1 VKITQCFPEDVRS
14 RRSKKE
20 KRKELY
26 SRDTTKCVGNE
37 KKNGEKSL
45 KKHNIAI

>member
-1 VKITQCFPEDVRS
+1 MKFGVLTFGKNPLCFPEDVRS

-26 SRDTTKCVGNE
+26 SRDTAKCVGNE
-37 KKNGEKSL
+37 KKTERKV
-45 KKHNIAI
+45 